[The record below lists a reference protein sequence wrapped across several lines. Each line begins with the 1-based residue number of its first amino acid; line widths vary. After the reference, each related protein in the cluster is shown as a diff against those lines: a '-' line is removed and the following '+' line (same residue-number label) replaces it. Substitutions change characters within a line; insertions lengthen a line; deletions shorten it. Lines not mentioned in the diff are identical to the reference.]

1 MKYTRPKWLF
11 HNFGLKMVAFIFAIV
26 YWVYIQ
32 GELGVNLSKYTRG
45 YLFEERVLENVPID
59 ILVSFNNTYDISVQ
73 PSIVDILLEGKPEHL
88 KRVLRKDLIVYVD
101 LREIHQT
108 GVFHLPVH
116 IEHLPDE
123 LSLGFELPIVD
134 VFLEE
139 KISIPPGHKE
149 NLSPNILRR

>member
-1 MKYTRPKWLF
+1 M
-11 HNFGLKMVAFIFAIV
+11 
-26 YWVYIQ
+26 
-32 GELGVNLSKYTRG
+32 NLSKYTRG

-73 PSIVDILLEGKPEHL
+73 PSIVDILLEGKPEYL

-139 KISIPPGHKE
+139 KISIPLGHKE